1 MIASLTGRL
10 LALEERSCVIDV
22 GGVGYLV
29 HASQRTLASL
39 PTPPALA
46 QVLVETQLRE
56 DAIMLYGFADA
67 AERAWFRLL
76 LGVQGVGAKLALAI
90 LSTLPPTD
98 LAAAIA
104 RGDRA
109 MLTRA
114 PGVGSRLAQ
123 RLLVELSRPAAEL
136 PIAAMPLAPQGAEA
150 DALSALINLGYRRAE
165 AEAALTRAG
174 DRLGRSTPFANLV
187 RESLKELAR

>member
-1 MIASLTGRL
+1 MIASLTGRV

-76 LGVQGVGAKLALAI
+76 LGVQGVGARLALAI

-174 DRLGRSTPFANLV
+174 DRLGRPTPFANLV

>member
-1 MIASLTGRL
+1 MIASLTGRV

-29 HASQRTLASL
+29 HASARTLASL
-39 PTPPALA
+39 PAPPALA
-46 QVLVETQLRE
+46 QVLVEMQLRE
-56 DAIMLYGFADA
+56 DAIMLYGFAEA
-67 AERAWFRLL
+67 SERAWFRLL

-98 LAAAIA
+98 LATAIA
-104 RGDRA
+104 RSDRA

-123 RLLVELSRPAAEL
+123 RLLVELSGPAAEL
-136 PIAAMPLAPQGAEA
+136 PAARPPVAPQGAEA
-150 DALSALINLGYRRAE
+150 DALSALINLGYRRSE
-165 AEAALTRAG
+165 AEMALARAG
-174 DRLGRSTPFANLV
+174 DRLGRLAPFANLV
-187 RESLKELAR
+187 RESLKELGR